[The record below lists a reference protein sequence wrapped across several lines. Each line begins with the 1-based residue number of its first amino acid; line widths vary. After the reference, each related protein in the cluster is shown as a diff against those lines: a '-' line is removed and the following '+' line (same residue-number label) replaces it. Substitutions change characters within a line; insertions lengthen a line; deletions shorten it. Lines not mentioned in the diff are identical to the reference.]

1 AHAANLSS
9 LCAGLAAALP
19 AGNGRTLWQLAAA
32 VLEGQALKLLGSDA
46 YTKRLGSRLLHE
58 LRLVGRGGAD
68 SPQRDRL
75 AQDLLFFCAQCRIAK
90 G

>member
-1 AHAANLSS
+1 
-9 LCAGLAAALP
+9 
-19 AGNGRTLWQLAAA
+19 
-32 VLEGQALKLLGSDA
+32 ALKLLGSDA

-90 G
+90 GAGPRLKAVHEVYRLSEDQAGNYEDASL